1 MTQSLHIACPHC
13 DTLNR
18 VPEERLADGG
28 TCGRCGKALF
38 AVKPV
43 ELNAANFEA
52 QTARSDIPV
61 VVDFWAPWCGP
72 CRSMALVFER
82 VAAEFEPQMRFL
94 KLNTD
99 EAQTVASR
107 LGIASIPTLMMFS
120 GGRVTARVAGALPLQ
135 QLRQWIDEA
144 RSGRAGGSA

>member
-1 MTQSLHIACPHC
+1 M
-13 DTLNR
+13 
-18 VPEERLADGG
+18 
-28 TCGRCGKALF
+28 
-38 AVKPV
+38 
-43 ELNAANFEA
+43 
-52 QTARSDIPV
+52 
-61 VVDFWAPWCGP
+61 AP
-72 CRSMALVFER
+72 VFER